1 MLPQTFFRIVLLC
14 SLFPLLAHCAS
25 RAVLRITPEHQSY
38 LRDISSDAYKNSSI
52 GELFTVLETH
62 GDEICNMIFENTE
75 FNEEI
80 ARNFS
85 TTLNFRKPAK
95 QKWYNNVLPSLIAGC
110 FNFFK
115 MNDRGVDGIFRLL
128 ETMYPGLKDC
138 YTVGFAQYYMMYQ
151 EMQCDRL
158 VAIDADWRILKAHYD
173 FHEVVRNKAA
183 DADTISLLRGIELG
197 WIAHFD
203 VQPPRRE
210 AVQNEV
216 TFCMA
221 TERDR
226 CLRSFEYFTG
236 LPAIRRTE
244 LQLGFIHDARLEP
257 RNADL
262 SVVFMSNALDWEY
275 TNREQFEKLY
285 LSMHDNLPRGKKVAI
300 VYQSGDSEDIAVY
313 EMIKADNDELH
324 ISIRCRDIL
333 RWSDR
338 YKKVLRGKSYDTWF
352 DELLER
358 RKLTGVPRCH
368 VHGTRNFRE
377 KPKPEKK
384 PDTKTRT

>member
-1 MLPQTFFRIVLLC
+1 MLQPLFFRALL
-14 SLFPLLAHCAS
+14 LWILLPLLLHCS
-25 RAVLRITPEHQSY
+25 TRAMLRVTPEHQSF
-38 LRDISSDAYKNSSI
+38 LSDIKSDTYRNGNI
-52 GELFTVLETH
+52 RELFATLDVH
-62 GDEICNMIFENTE
+62 GDAICNMIFENTP
-75 FNEEI
+75 FDEEV
-80 ARNFS
+80 AKSFS
-85 TTLNFRKPAK
+85 STLNFRKPAK

-173 FHEVVRNKAA
+173 FHEVVRNKTT
-183 DADTISLLRGIELG
+183 DADTISLLRGIELA

-203 VQPPRRE
+203 VKPPRRE
-210 AVQNEV
+210 EVQNEV

-226 CLRSFEYFTG
+226 CLRSFEFFTG
-236 LPAIRRTE
+236 LPSIRKTE
-244 LQLGFIHDARLEP
+244 LQLGFIHDAQLDP
-257 RNADL
+257 RNADM
-262 SVVFMSNALDWEY
+262 SVVFLSNALDWEY
-275 TNREQFEKLY
+275 TGREQFEKLY
-285 LSMHDNLPRGKKVAI
+285 LNMHENLPRGKKVAI

-313 EMIKADNDELH
+313 EMTKAENDELH
-324 ISIRCRDIL
+324 IAIRCRDIL

-338 YKKVLRGKSYDTWF
+338 YQKVLRGKSYDTWF
-352 DELLER
+352 DELLDR

-384 PDTKTRT
+384 PETKPKA

>member
-1 MLPQTFFRIVLLC
+1 MLPQLFFRHVFLC
-14 SLFPLLAHCAS
+14 FFLPLFIQCSS
-25 RAVLRITPEHQSY
+25 RAVLRVTPEHQSY
-38 LRDISSDAYKNSSI
+38 LRDVSSGTYRNGSI
-52 GELFTVLETH
+52 RDLFSVLEVH
-62 GDEICNMIFENTE
+62 GDAICNMIFENTA
-75 FNEEI
+75 FDEEV
-80 ARNFS
+80 AKTFS

-128 ETMYPGLKDC
+128 ETMYPGIKDC

-173 FHEVVRNKAA
+173 FHEVVRSKAP

-203 VQPPRRE
+203 VKPPRRE
-210 AVQNEV
+210 EVQNEV

-221 TERDR
+221 SERDR
-226 CLRSFEYFTG
+226 CLRSFEFFTG
-236 LPAIRRTE
+236 LPSIRKTE

-257 RNADL
+257 RGADM
-262 SVVFMSNALDWEY
+262 SIVFMSNALDWEY
-275 TNREQFEKLY
+275 TSREQFEKLY
-285 LSMHDNLPRGKKVAI
+285 LSMHENLPRGKKVAI

-313 EMIKADNDELH
+313 EIEKADDDQLH

-338 YKKVLRGKSYDTWF
+338 YQKTLRGKSYDTWF
-352 DELLER
+352 DELLDR

-368 VHGTRNFRE
+368 VNGTRNFRE

-384 PDTKTRT
+384 PEAKNKA